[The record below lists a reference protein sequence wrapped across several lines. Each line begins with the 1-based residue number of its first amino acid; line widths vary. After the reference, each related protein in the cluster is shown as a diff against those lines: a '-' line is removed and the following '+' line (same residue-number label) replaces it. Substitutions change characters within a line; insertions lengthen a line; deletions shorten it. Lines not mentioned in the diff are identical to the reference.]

1 MLLVEQIVKEHSRV
15 LQGCDR
21 DGVGLRTR
29 ERIANARGLFG
40 RFLERIAQH
49 VVQIPKPA
57 HKIAFRFRL
66 RGAQELDVG
75 GTRLL
80 ELGEQRLGDFEGG
93 GGSSFLYCGV
103 EGGLQLLCRA

>member
-1 MLLVEQIVKEHSRV
+1 MLRAGAGSPSATVVETVE
-15 LQGCDR
+15 
-21 DGVGLRTR
+21 
-29 ERIANARGLFG
+29 
-40 RFLERIAQH
+40 LEEAGAL
-49 VVQIPKPA
+49 PA
-57 HKIAFRFRL
+57 VEAVFRL